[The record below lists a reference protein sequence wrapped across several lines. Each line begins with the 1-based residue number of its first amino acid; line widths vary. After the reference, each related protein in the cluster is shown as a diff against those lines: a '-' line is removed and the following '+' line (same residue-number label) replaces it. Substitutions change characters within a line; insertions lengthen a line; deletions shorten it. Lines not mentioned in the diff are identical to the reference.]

1 LKEKIAR
8 LVEATC
14 YAQTQG
20 ITTSSSCSSTILEDS
35 NVGSADEGRLGF
47 RNLGYPDALLQ
58 D

>member
-1 LKEKIAR
+1 MAR

-14 YAQTQG
+14 YAQTQE
-20 ITTSSSCSSTILEDS
+20 ISSSSSCSSTILEDS

-47 RNLGYPDALLQ
+47 RNLGYRDALLQ